1 MVDKVNAAKLVMLLA
16 HAFAGW
22 MLCAAIIGI
31 GLQVTTVEN
40 TLIAHAI
47 GVPIIFAIL
56 SFMYFRGFNYTTPL
70 QTAFVFLV
78 FAIVMDFFVVALLV
92 QKSFAM
98 FASVL
103 GTWIPFALIFAS
115 TYVTGLYT
123 TRRVNAHS

>member
-1 MVDKVNAAKLVMLLA
+1 MMDKVNIAKLVMLLA

-31 GLQVTTVEN
+31 GLQVTTTAN

-56 SFMYFRGFNYTTPL
+56 SYMYFKAFNYTTPL
-70 QTAFVFLV
+70 QTALVFLV
-78 FAIVMDFFVVALLV
+78 FAVLMDFFVIALLV

-103 GTWIPFALIFAS
+103 GTWVPFALIFAS
-115 TYVTGLYT
+115 TYVTGYYT